1 PASARSR
8 RALGVSVRHLA
19 HLRCRTVAFG
29 AAPQRRPRHPPR
41 DRLSLSLIEP
51 SMIGRVL
58 LAALLAGIAAG
69 FLMGAIQ
76 HVRITP
82 LILEAEKYEHA
93 GGHDHGTADAAA
105 TSQEDAWAPQNGLE
119 RTFYTTLASIVAGA
133 GFAAL
138 LAGL

>member
-1 PASARSR
+1 
-8 RALGVSVRHLA
+8 
-19 HLRCRTVAFG
+19 
-29 AAPQRRPRHPPR
+29 
-41 DRLSLSLIEP
+41 
-51 SMIGRVL
+51 MIGRVL

-119 RTFYTTLASIVAGA
+119 RTFYTTLASIVAA
-133 GFAAL
+133 RLLFPWMSYFLQIVGFGLPVAL
-138 LAGL
+138 LIALYRPRKATPSAAV